1 MSSRFTRRKSS
12 SNNNRSDE
20 NGHLLFDPDNDKT
33 RKITST
39 AGNSGGITLTLFFK
53 RLLLQL
59 LSKRDALFRSSVFVF
74 ASVLLVSQRLKPT
87 TSVTM
92 STSIRGM
99 ARSIP
104 HQAWSRFYST
114 AHPVTIRFDHLLEN
128 IPRQVRLEHTIREI
142 KEWTEEDEQ
151 RQQDLWNEEEY
162 EEDEVAVVESYKDMP
177 ECKPMHKWQTSQ
189 YPTCTVIH
197 EQRLI
202 DNELGKFLASGA
214 FRQTFEIYDQQTD
227 SPVAMKTIRDRR
239 KENLFTPFYLDR
251 HRVDA
256 LIYERTSASPWI
268 TDIYGF
274 CGLSGL
280 FEFAGG
286 GTMEDII
293 FDEEDKK
300 RKSLSRIEK
309 LALAVEAAS
318 AIADL
323 HSIDSINGY
332 SAMIH
337 GDIYLNQFVRI
348 GNRFKLN
355 DFNRGHLMYWNEKK
369 QESCPYAWDEGHK
382 GNVSSLD
389 VVLHFNEFH
398 EPSLISFTSQT
409 FY

>member
-1 MSSRFTRRKSS
+1 
-12 SNNNRSDE
+12 
-20 NGHLLFDPDNDKT
+20 
-33 RKITST
+33 
-39 AGNSGGITLTLFFK
+39 
-53 RLLLQL
+53 
-59 LSKRDALFRSSVFVF
+59 
-74 ASVLLVSQRLKPT
+74 
-87 TSVTM
+87 
-92 STSIRGM
+92 
-99 ARSIP
+99 
-104 HQAWSRFYST
+104 
-114 AHPVTIRFDHLLEN
+114 
-128 IPRQVRLEHTIREI
+128 
-142 KEWTEEDEQ
+142 
-151 RQQDLWNEEEY
+151 
-162 EEDEVAVVESYKDMP
+162 
-177 ECKPMHKWQTSQ
+177 MHKWQTSQ

-227 SPVAMKTIRDRR
+227 NPVAMKTIRDRR

-337 GDIYLNQFVRI
+337 GDIYLNQFVLI

-369 QESCPYAWDEGHK
+369 QESCPYAWDEGHN
-382 GNVSSLD
+382 GNVSSLSCTSKYE
-389 VVLHFNEFH
+389 LN
-398 EPSLISFTSQT
+398 EPSLITFTS
-409 FY
+409 

>member
-1 MSSRFTRRKSS
+1 MPMSSRFTRRKSS
-12 SNNNRSDE
+12 NRSESDE
-20 NGHLLFDPDNDKT
+20 NGHLLFEDPDNDKT
-33 RKITST
+33 RNITST
-39 AGNSGGITLTLFFK
+39 RNRGITLTLLFK
-53 RLLLQL
+53 RLFLQL

-74 ASVLLVSQRLKPT
+74 ASVLLVSQRLNPT
-87 TSVTM
+87 SITR
-92 STSIRGM
+92 IRGM
-99 ARSIP
+99 ARNIP
-104 HQAWSRFYST
+104 HQALSRFYST
-114 AHPVTIRFDHLLEN
+114 AHPVTIRFDDLLEN
-128 IPRQVRLEHTIREI
+128 IPRQVRLEQNHTIRKV

-286 GTMEDII
+286 GNMEVVI
-293 FDEEDKK
+293 FDEVDKK

-337 GDIYLNQFVRI
+337 GDIYLNQFVLI

>member
-128 IPRQVRLEHTIREI
+128 IPRQVRLEQNHTIRKV

-202 DNELGKFLASGA
+202 DNELGKFLARGF

-227 SPVAMKTIRDRR
+227 NPVAMKTIRS
-239 KENLFTPFYLDR
+239 KKKFFTPYHMDK

-286 GTMEDII
+286 GNMEVVI
-293 FDEEDKK
+293 FDEVDKK

-337 GDIYLNQFVRI
+337 GDIYLNQFVLI

-369 QESCPYAWDEGHK
+369 QESCPYAWDEGHN
-382 GNVSSLD
+382 GNVSSLSCTSKYE
-389 VVLHFNEFH
+389 LN
-398 EPSLISFTSQT
+398 EPSLITFTS
-409 FY
+409 